1 MEQPHEHPCIPEPR
15 TSMLATGKIDSIR
28 KGVTMCPPTNID
40 RRGRG
45 VRAFDFMPFGCGV
58 ALNIPLA
65 KFPPSTVL
73 ESHRRACAE
82 CCVACVAYVHHG
94 ANGELWARRHELF
107 QLVGA
112 FAMATPNWDQKTC
125 VLNSIGFV
133 ESMGA
138 CLDPI

>member
-1 MEQPHEHPCIPEPR
+1 MSILASPNPILQCWPLAKLIPFGKGSPCAHQPTLIE
-15 TSMLATGKIDSIR
+15 G
-28 KGVTMCPPTNID
+28 G
-40 RRGRG
+40 GG

-94 ANGELWARRHELF
+94 ANGELWARRHELL
-107 QLVGA
+107 QMVGA

-125 VLNSIGFV
+125 VLKSIGFV
-133 ESMGA
+133 ESMGP